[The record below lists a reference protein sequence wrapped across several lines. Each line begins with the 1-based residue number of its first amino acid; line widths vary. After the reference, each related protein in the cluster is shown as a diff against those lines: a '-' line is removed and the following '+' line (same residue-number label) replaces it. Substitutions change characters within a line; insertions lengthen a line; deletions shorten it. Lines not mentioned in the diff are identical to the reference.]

1 MMNIHLEMFLSTA
14 LGKMLTTVELQ
25 IDVKIYILTTSRG
38 YELGLGCFS
47 HLIQMVNMDVE
58 A

>member
-14 LGKMLTTVELQ
+14 LGKVLTTVELQ

-38 YELGLGCFS
+38 YELGLCCFS
-47 HLIQMVNMDVE
+47 HLIQMVNMNVE